1 MDANVQTS
9 QFVPKCGSGLR
20 EYHSIIR
27 APRAAYGSAPA
38 GGFETRQ
45 YEFEAQLQAVLA
57 ALIGI
62 SEVQDV
68 RFVRFYLSD
77 AANQQAVLE
86 QAIGALPAA
95 LSGVPVSI
103 IGQPPLDGT
112 KIAAWVYSTEGEVR
126 DCELIWDARM
136 RGGAAKPAG
145 NSEDSGVFGAAG
157 VCADGTPR
165 GAEGDSEAQMS
176 GIFGRYSEVL
186 GERGLSVARDCI
198 RTWIYVHDVDV
209 NYPGVVRGRRQFFNT
224 IGLTPQTHFIASTGI
239 EERSCDPHCTV
250 VMDALAVRGLR
261 PEQLRYLHAY
271 DHLSPTADYGV
282 TFERGTAVQFSDR
295 IHIYISG
302 TASIDSKGQVLYPG
316 DVRKQTFRMLENIA
330 ALLAEAG
337 AGPEDAA
344 VATVYLRDMADYL
357 TVKEIIESELP
368 RLNAVYVLAPVC
380 RPAWLVEMECIAII

>member
-27 APRAAYGSAPA
+27 APRAADGSAPA

-45 YEFEAQLQAVLA
+45 YGFEAQLQAVLA

-112 KIAAWVYSTEGEVR
+112 KIAAWVYSTEGETR
-126 DCELIWDARM
+126 DCELIWDTCM
-136 RGGAAKPAG
+136 RGGA
-145 NSEDSGVFGAAG
+145 S
-157 VCADGTPR
+157 
-165 GAEGDSEAQMS
+165 GDSEAQMS
-176 GIFGRYSEVL
+176 GIFGRYSGML

-239 EERSCDPHCTV
+239 EGRSCDPHCTV

-337 AGPEDAA
+337 AGLEDAA

>member
-1 MDANVQTS
+1 MQAKVQTR
-9 QFVPKCGSGLR
+9 QFVPKGGTGLR

-27 APRAAYGSAPA
+27 APRAVEGNASAC
-38 GGFETRQ
+38 G
-45 YEFEAQLQAVLA
+45 FEAQLQAVLE
-57 ALIGI
+57 ALGCIAGERNI
-62 SEVQDV
+62 S
-68 RFVRFYLSD
+68 FVRFYLSD
-77 AANQQAVLE
+77 VANQQSVLE
-86 QAIGALPAA
+86 NAVGAMRPA
-95 LSGVPVSI
+95 LSGVPVSV

-112 KIAAWVYSTEGEVR
+112 KIAAWVYSTVGEPG
-126 DCELIWDARM
+126 DCELEWDVCLQ
-136 RGGAAKPAG
+136 GTPGLG
-145 NSEDSGVFGAAG
+145 DGSGLAAG
-157 VCADGTPR
+157 TAG
-165 GAEGDSEAQMS
+165 AQMS
-176 GIFGRYSEVL
+176 GIFGRYSGML

-239 EERSCDPHCTV
+239 EGRSCDPHCTV

-337 AGPEDAA
+337 AGLEDAA